1 VANDVHAAALQAIDR
16 LLAERPEKVG
26 PDFAEATRR
35 LVALR
40 DAQIERVR
48 FGTAGPEQRRLAAI
62 NAVLS
67 VVIGGHFP
75 LGGIPWPQIEK
86 AREVLARVSE

>member
-26 PDFAEATRR
+26 PDFSEATRR

-40 DAQIERVR
+40 DAQIERSR
-48 FGTAGPEQRRLAAI
+48 LGTAKPEHRRLAAI

-86 AREVLARVSE
+86 AREALARLDE